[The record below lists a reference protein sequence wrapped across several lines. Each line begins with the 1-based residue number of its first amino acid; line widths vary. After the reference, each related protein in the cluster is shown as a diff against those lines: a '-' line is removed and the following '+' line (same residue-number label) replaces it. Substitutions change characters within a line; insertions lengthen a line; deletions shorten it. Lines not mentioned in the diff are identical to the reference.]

1 MNHLSPKTKGQI
13 EAEIAD
19 AMVRFE
25 IEYMGR
31 GPKEARCSIVEDMVV
46 VRLKG
51 VLTAA
56 EQQLSKSADG
66 VELIKKMRST
76 LIENAKTYLSQ
87 VIADITQTTV
97 LYIYTDISTVFGER
111 IIVFILESPIDRAI
125 AGKKSS

>member
-1 MNHLSPKTKGQI
+1 LNGDSTKTKGQI

-25 IEYMGR
+25 LEYMGR

-56 EQQLSKSADG
+56 EQQLAKTPDG
-66 VELIKKMRST
+66 VELIKKMRTT
-76 LIENAKTYLSQ
+76 LIESAKTYLSQ
-87 VIADITQTTV
+87 VVADITRTKV
-97 LYIYTDISTVFGER
+97 LEIYTDISTAFGER
-111 IIVFILESPIDRAI
+111 IIVFALESQHERSL
-125 AGKKSS
+125 AGKKGS

>member
-1 MNHLSPKTKGQI
+1 M
-13 EAEIAD
+13 EAEIAE

-56 EQQLSKSADG
+56 EQQLSKSPEG

-76 LIENAKTYLSQ
+76 LIDSAKTYLSQ
-87 VIADITQTTV
+87 VIADITRTRV
-97 LYIYTDISTVFGER
+97 LDIYTDISTVFGER
-111 IIVFILESPIDRAI
+111 ILVFTLETQLDRAL